1 VAELSLI
8 CLALYTVTSL
18 FVGTRLI
25 LRSRRS
31 RGLPEFLI
39 GCTYAV
45 SSGIGYPLT
54 VAAAFLP
61 SRAAT
66 LGAMAVGEALIV
78 FGCSCFLLFNAKVF
92 RPKAAW
98 SVPAAAL
105 GSLILAVSGFAV
117 VVAFFS
123 TPDAALT
130 TERTRG
136 GTAVFL
142 LALVAGQAWTA
153 TEGLRHYKMMRRRL
167 VLGLAEPVVTNRF
180 LLWGLIGLV
189 SVTWNGV
196 VTSYLLAG
204 VNINAHP
211 VPVFA
216 ISFGGLISAVCLVL
230 TFMPPAW
237 YVRWLERDRDARALA
252 AV

>member
-1 VAELSLI
+1 LAQISLI

-18 FVGTRLI
+18 VVGIRLI
-25 LRSRRS
+25 MRSYRS

-39 GCTYAV
+39 GLTYAA

-54 VAAAFLP
+54 VTAAFMP

-66 LGAMAVGEALIV
+66 LGAMAIGEVLIV
-78 FGCSCFLLFNAKVF
+78 LGCSCFLFFNAKVF
-92 RPKAAW
+92 RPTAGW

-105 GSLILAVSGFAV
+105 GSLLLAVCGAAV
-117 VVAFFS
+117 VAAFFS
-123 TPDAALT
+123 TADIALV
-130 TERTRG
+130 TERTRIW
-136 GTAVFL
+136 TVLFL
-142 LALVAGQAWTA
+142 LVLVAGQGWTA
-153 TEGLRHYKMMRRRL
+153 IEGMRHYRMMRRRL

-180 LLWGLIGLV
+180 LLWGISGLV
-189 SVTWNGV
+189 SLTWNGV
-196 VTSYLLAG
+196 VNAYLLAG

-216 ISFGGLISAVCLVL
+216 VSFGGLVTAVCLVL

-237 YVRWLERDRDARALA
+237 YVRWIERERDPRALA

>member
-1 VAELSLI
+1 VVELSLL
-8 CLALYTVTSL
+8 CLALYTATSL
-18 FVGTRLI
+18 VVGARLI
-25 LRSRRS
+25 LRSRRT

-39 GCTYAV
+39 GCTYAA
-45 SSGIGYPLT
+45 SSGLGYPLT
-54 VAAAFLP
+54 VTAAFLP

-66 LGAMAVGEALIV
+66 LGAMAFGEAMIV
-78 FGCSCFLLFNAKVF
+78 FGCCCFLFFNAKVF
-92 RPKAAW
+92 RPQAAW
-98 SVPAAAL
+98 SLPVATL
-105 GSLILAVSGFAV
+105 GSLILAASGLAA

-123 TPDAALT
+123 TADPALAA
-130 TERTRG
+130 ERTRA

-153 TEGLRHYKMMRRRL
+153 VEGMRHYRMMRKRL
-167 VLGLAEPVVTNRF
+167 LLGLAEPVVTNRF
-180 LLWGLIGLV
+180 LLWGISGLV

-204 VNINAHP
+204 VDINANP

-216 ISFGGLISAVCLVL
+216 VSFGGLISAVCLVL
-230 TFMPPAW
+230 TFMPPAA
-237 YVRWLERDRDARALA
+237 YLRWLERERDSRALA